1 MAQLPA
7 RTEAWRQAG
16 ASTEIAGHRIF
27 VRERAG
33 EEGVAP
39 LLVLHG

>member
-1 MAQLPA
+1 MGTAMAQLTP

-16 ASTEIAGHRIF
+16 TFTEIAGHQIF

-33 EEGVAP
+33 TAG
-39 LLVLHG
+39 